1 MSTIASIT
9 KKRVGDIGLYNLA
22 VEGDESYI
30 ANGIIV
36 HNCKSRLIPNEKG
49 SDKNPEI
56 NRGGTSISQK
66 GLNSISLC
74 EHDYH
79 LHIELGEEKAGPMGV

>member
-36 HNCKSRLIPNEKG
+36 HNCKSRLQPNEKG
-49 SDKNPEI
+49 AENNPEI
-56 NRGGTSISQK
+56 NRGGTAVSQK
-66 GLNSISLC
+66 GLDSITLC
-74 EHDYH
+74 EGSYH
-79 LHIELGEEKAGPMGV
+79 IVDKDKI